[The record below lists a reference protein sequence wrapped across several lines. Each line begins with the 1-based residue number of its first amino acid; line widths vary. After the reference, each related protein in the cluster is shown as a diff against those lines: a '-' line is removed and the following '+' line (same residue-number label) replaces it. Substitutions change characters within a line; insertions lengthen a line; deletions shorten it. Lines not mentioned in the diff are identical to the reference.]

1 MSYLLEVKNITV
13 RYGDFLALDGV
24 VLHLENNE
32 VRIILG
38 PNGAGKTTLLD
49 AIAGSVP
56 VSSGKIIYK
65 GKDIT
70 SLSVN
75 QRARLGI
82 LKKFQTPNV
91 LDYLTVLENLV
102 IASLEA
108 KDLKALIINK
118 KGVTNKKQDRI
129 YEILHRIGLEDK
141 KDQQAKNLSHGE
153 RQWLEL
159 GIILAS
165 GGELVLLDEP
175 AIGLSTLEMFKLIG
189 IIEEISKQSAVI
201 IVDHNMDFVR
211 ELCIRLDSKVT
222 FMHMG
227 RVVKSD
233 TFENIKKDT
242 NIKKIYL
249 GEVV

>member
-49 AIAGSVP
+49 AIAGSVS

-102 IASLEA
+102 ISSLEA

-118 KGVTNKKQDRI
+118 KGITNKKQDRI
-129 YEILHRIGLEDK
+129 YEILHRIGLKDK
-141 KDQQAKNLSHGE
+141 KDQQARNLSHGE

-227 RVVKSD
+227 RVIKSD

>member
-108 KDLKALIINK
+108 KDLKALIFNK
-118 KGVTNKKQDRI
+118 KGITNKKQDRI

-227 RVVKSD
+227 RVIKSD